1 MGRVIIIGSFVVG
14 SISFIALAAFVAK
27 WNELNWKSID
37 VFDEPLSRKE
47 LMATSTG
54 KGLIIS
60 LVLFIASIIPIC
72 IFMLSV

>member
-14 SISFIALAAFVAK
+14 FISFIALAAFVAK

-54 KGLIIS
+54 KGLLVS
-60 LVLFIASIIPIC
+60 LVLFIISFIPLLII
-72 IFMLSV
+72 MLKF

>member
-14 SISFIALAAFVAK
+14 FISFIALAAFVAK

-54 KGLIIS
+54 KSLLVS
-60 LVLFIASIIPIC
+60 LVLFIISFIPLLII
-72 IFMLSV
+72 MLKF